1 MAHTRA
7 ASKST
12 NSLPST
18 KIDTQMDHASNR
30 DAIIAELITAYGMEL
45 ETVLNYIA
53 NSTNLDGIHAEE
65 VRDALK
71 DDVKA
76 EVGHAQKL
84 AMRIKILG
92 GLVPGSK
99 SLTMNQDALQPTSRT
114 TDVETVIRGVIA
126 AEDAACEQ
134 YNKLIMMCDRV
145 DFVTQDLCIELLKDE
160 EEHRR
165 EFIGYLK
172 YFELKH

>member
-1 MAHTRA
+1 MAHTRTGA
-7 ASKST
+7 KST
-12 NSLPST
+12 ASMQST
-18 KIDTQMDHASNR
+18 KIDTQINHNSGR
-30 DAIIAELITAYGMEL
+30 DAIIAELIQAYGMEL

-53 NSTNLDGIHAEE
+53 HSTNLDGINAEE
-65 VRDALK
+65 VREALK

-76 EVGHAQKL
+76 EVGHAQAL

-99 SLTMNQDALQPTSRT
+99 SLTMNQDTLQPTPKT

-134 YNKLIMMCDRV
+134 YNKIIMMCDGV
-145 DFVTQDLCIELLKDE
+145 DFVTQDVCIELLKDE

-172 YFELKH
+172 HFEEK

>member
-1 MAHTRA
+1 MAHTRT
-7 ASKST
+7 ASKNTGNVSSKVD
-12 NSLPST
+12 NQ
-18 KIDTQMDHASNR
+18 IDHMAGR
-30 DAIIAELITAYGMEL
+30 EEIVKELVTAYGMEL

-65 VRDALK
+65 VRNALK

-76 EVGHAQKL
+76 EVGHAQRL
-84 AMRIKILG
+84 AQRIKILG
-92 GLVPGSK
+92 GIVPGSR
-99 SLTMNQDALQPTSRT
+99 SLKMNQDALQPSAET

-134 YNKLIMMCDRV
+134 YNKLINMCDGV
-145 DFVTQDLCIELLKDE
+145 DYVTQDLCIELLGDE

-165 EFIGYLK
+165 EFVGYLK
-172 YFELKH
+172 HFPD

>member
-1 MAHTRA
+1 MAHTRT
-7 ASKST
+7 ASKNT
-12 NSLPST
+12 GTVPSR
-18 KIDTQMDHASNR
+18 IDSQINHVSGR
-30 DAIIAELITAYGMEL
+30 EAIVRELITAYGMEL

-71 DDVKA
+71 GDVKV

-92 GLVPGSK
+92 GIVPGSR
-99 SLTMNQDALQPTSRT
+99 SLQMNQDALQPSADT
-114 TDVETVIRGVIA
+114 TDVETVIRGVID

-134 YNKLIMMCDRV
+134 YNKLIMMCDGV
-145 DFVTQDLCIELLKDE
+145 DFVTQDLCIELLSDE

-165 EFIGYLK
+165 EFVGYLK
-172 YFELKH
+172 HFPG

>member
-1 MAHTRA
+1 MAHTRT
-7 ASKST
+7 ASKNT
-12 NSLPST
+12 GNVPSRV
-18 KIDTQMDHASNR
+18 DTQIDHSSSR
-30 DAIIAELITAYGMEL
+30 GEIIKELITAYGMEL

-65 VRDALK
+65 VRHALK
-71 DDVKA
+71 NDVKA

-92 GLVPGSK
+92 GIVPGSR
-99 SLTMNQDALQPTSRT
+99 SLRMTQDMLQPSADT
-114 TDVETVIRGVIA
+114 TDVETVIRGVID

-134 YNKLIMMCDRV
+134 YNKLIMMCDGV
-145 DFVTQDLCIELLKDE
+145 DFVTQDLCIELLGDE

-165 EFIGYLK
+165 EFAGYLK
-172 YFELKH
+172 HFTKN